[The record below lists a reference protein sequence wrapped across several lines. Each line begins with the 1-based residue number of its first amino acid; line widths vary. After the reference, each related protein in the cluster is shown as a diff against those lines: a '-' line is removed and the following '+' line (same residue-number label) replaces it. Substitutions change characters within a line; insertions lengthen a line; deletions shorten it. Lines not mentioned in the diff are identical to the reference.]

1 MKDRNHGIAA
11 GATTFGK
18 APAGG
23 LPTGVLR
30 SDTPVWQ
37 LTVQEFV
44 ELLESVLR
52 NHAAV
57 PESVARDPPRM
68 VHGLDGLCEIVG
80 CSKSTA
86 MRLKKSGILDEAI
99 VQTGRKIIID
109 ADKALDILYNQ
120 KKQVK

>member
-57 PESVARDPPRM
+57 PESVA
-68 VHGLDGLCEIVG
+68 
-80 CSKSTA
+80 KSTA

>member
-1 MKDRNHGIAA
+1 MASTDSAKI
-11 GATTFGK
+11 
-18 APAGG
+18 
-23 LPTGVLR
+23 
-30 SDTPVWQ
+30 
-37 LTVQEFV
+37 
-44 ELLESVLR
+44 
-52 NHAAV
+52 
-57 PESVARDPPRM
+57 
-68 VHGLDGLCEIVG
+68 G